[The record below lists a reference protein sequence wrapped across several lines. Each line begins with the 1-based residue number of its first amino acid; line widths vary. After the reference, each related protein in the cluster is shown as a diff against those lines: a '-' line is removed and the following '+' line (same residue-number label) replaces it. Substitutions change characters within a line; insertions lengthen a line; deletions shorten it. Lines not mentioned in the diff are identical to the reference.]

1 MQGPENKNKRRV
13 DAYYLACIKMV
24 GLVCSWRQEKTD
36 RNCGHK
42 YRPFCVCCS
51 DTKYFLTKKK

>member
-24 GLVCSWRQEKTD
+24 GLVCSCRQEKTD
-36 RNCGHK
+36 REIVGINIGL
-42 YRPFCVCCS
+42 FVFVAQ
-51 DTKYFLTKKK
+51 TQNIF